1 MTAGGNASSGSCRR
15 QRPLLFLR
23 PPRPWRSLGSFPLRG
38 GESRGGLF
46 KALHP
51 PPTPTQKSVCA
62 AHTGAQT
69 HRYREVA
76 STEVTKRVLAAE
88 KEVGATEAEE
98 RAPLP
103 QPLAH
108 HLLCV
113 SHGIYNKLRR
123 AQRERIHTLDC
134 LTRPSVTGILP
145 SP

>member
-1 MTAGGNASSGSCRR
+1 MTTGGNASSGSCRR

-23 PPRPWRSLGSFPLRG
+23 PPRPWRSLCSFPLRG
-38 GESRGGLF
+38 GYSRGGLF
-46 KALHP
+46 KAPHL

-88 KEVGATEAEE
+88 KEVGATEAVE

-103 QPLAH
+103 QPLP
-108 HLLCV
+108 CV
-113 SHGIYNKLRR
+113 SQGIYKKLRR

-134 LTRPSVTGILP
+134 LTRPPVTGILP